1 MRLDLGFIHIKDVR
15 FGAKTAIDN
24 HDLSIDSQQLASL
37 LEQEPLFERVEIELA
52 HPGESCRII
61 RVLDVLEP
69 RYRLTGANFP
79 GALDANG
86 LVGDGQTRALKNVA
100 VVETDQLATRS
111 RNIIDMCGPAAEYS
125 PIANTHNVV
134 LLPYPRPGAD
144 KDDYRLAVKKA
155 GLKTA
160 VYLAQAAKHI
170 APDETCVYEL
180 PPVAFNQGPKDLPR
194 IAYIFPMH
202 SHQHPTQQKE
212 TVFYGSNIQGF
223 MPTIVHPNEILDG
236 ALMFSYSAFTWFAQN
251 HPVIHELY
259 RRHGRDLWFAGVV
272 LTVAPVTVGEKER
285 NAALAARLA
294 KETLGADGIV
304 ATKIGGGA
312 VDTDL
317 MMLYTRAEEMGMKAA
332 LIIMERYPD
341 TGITFVPENV
351 NALVTPGLTRDAIR
365 LPPVERVIGGA
376 TLQLDNSNPDNT
388 NPGIAPLPAHQE
400 LNLWIGDIVGAI
412 SQVGAS
418 RLTTYMTTSARAC
431 IGKIFISSTQAQP
444 SRAWC
449 RPFSAWPRSE

>member
-1 MRLDLGFIHIKDVR
+1 MRLELRCIQIEDVC
-15 FGAKTAIDN
+15 FGAKTSIEN
-24 HDLSIDSQQLASL
+24 HVLSINRHELISL
-37 LEQEPLFERVEIELA
+37 LEKEPVFERLEIELA

-69 RYRLTGANFP
+69 RFRLQGPNFP
-79 GALDANG
+79 GALDGNG

-100 VVETDQLATRS
+100 VVETDQLASRS
-111 RNIIDMCGPAAEYS
+111 RNIIDMTGPAADYS
-125 PIANTHNVV
+125 PIGNTHNVV
-134 LLPYPRPGAD
+134 LLPYPKPGID
-144 KDDYRLAVKKA
+144 KNDYRLAVKKA
-155 GLKTA
+155 GLKIA
-160 VYLAQAAKHI
+160 AYLASAAKDMT
-170 APDETCVYEL
+170 ADETQTFEL

-251 HPVIHELY
+251 HPVILELY

-285 NAALAARLA
+285 NAFLAARMA
-294 KETLGADGIV
+294 KETLGAAGVI

-317 MMLYTRAEEMGMKAA
+317 MMIYTRAEEMGMKAT

-341 TGITFVPENV
+341 TGITFVPPNV
-351 NALVTPGLTRDAIR
+351 NALVTPGLTRDAIT
-365 LPPVERVIGGA
+365 LPSVDRVIGGE
-376 TLQLDNSNPDNT
+376 TLHLDNSNPDNT
-388 NPGIAPLPAHQE
+388 NPGIEPLSANQE
-400 LNLWIGDIVGAI
+400 ITLWIGDLVGAI

-418 RLTTYMTTSARAC
+418 RLTTYMS
-431 IGKIFISSTQAQP
+431 
-444 SRAWC
+444 
-449 RPFSAWPRSE
+449 

>member
-1 MRLDLGFIHIKDVR
+1 MRLDLGLVHVKNVR
-15 FGAKTAIDN
+15 FGARIEIVDDELVIDRQE
-24 HDLSIDSQQLASL
+24 LIAQ
-37 LEQEPLFERVEIELA
+37 LEQEPLFERVEIEIA

-61 RVLDVLEP
+61 RVLDVVEP
-69 RYRLTGANFP
+69 RYRMNGPNFP
-79 GALDANG
+79 GALDPIG
-86 LVGDGQTRALKNVA
+86 LVGDGRTHALKNVA
-100 VVETDQLATRS
+100 VVETDQLAVQS
-111 RNIIDMCGPAAEYS
+111 RNIIDMSGPAAEYS
-125 PIANTHNVV
+125 PIANMHNVV
-134 LLPYPRPGAD
+134 LLPYPKPGAD

-160 VYLAQAAKHI
+160 TYLAAATKDV
-170 APDETCVYEL
+170 APHETQTFEL
-180 PPVAFNQGPKDLPR
+180 PPVALNQEPKDLPR

-202 SHQHPTQQKE
+202 SHQHPTQQNE

-259 RRHGRDLWFAGVV
+259 RRHGVDLWFAGVV
-272 LTVAPVTVGEKER
+272 LTVAPVTIAEKER
-285 NAALAARLA
+285 NTALAARLA
-294 KETLGADGIV
+294 KEVLNADGII

-317 MMLYTRAEEMGMKAA
+317 MMIYTRGEEMGMKAA

-341 TGITFVPENV
+341 TGITFVPANV
-351 NALVTPGLTRDAIR
+351 NALVTPGLTRDAIT
-365 LPPVERVIGGA
+365 LPAVARVIGGDKIA
-376 TLQLDNSNPDNT
+376 LDNSNPDNS
-388 NPGIAPLPAHQE
+388 NPGITLTPAREE

-418 RLTTYMTTSARAC
+418 RLTTYMS
-431 IGKIFISSTQAQP
+431 
-444 SRAWC
+444 
-449 RPFSAWPRSE
+449 

>member
-1 MRLDLGFIHIKDVR
+1 MRLDLGCVQIENIC
-15 FGAKTAIDN
+15 FGATTAIEN
-24 HDLSIDSQQLASL
+24 RVLSINREEVVSL
-37 LEQEPLFERVEIELA
+37 LEREPLFERVEIELA

-69 RYRLTGANFP
+69 RFRLNGPNFP
-79 GALDANG
+79 GARDGTG

-100 VVETDQLATRS
+100 VIETDQLATRS

-125 PIANTHNVV
+125 PIGNAHNVV
-134 LLPYPRPGAD
+134 LLPYPKPGAD
-144 KDDYRLAVKKA
+144 KNDYRLAVKKA
-155 GLKTA
+155 GLKAAT
-160 VYLAQAAKHI
+160 YLAAAAKDVV
-170 APDETCVYEL
+170 PQETQTFEL
-180 PPVAFNQGPKDLPR
+180 PPVAYNQGPKDLPR

-251 HPVIHELY
+251 HPIIHELY

-272 LTVAPVTVGEKER
+272 LIVAPVTVGEKER
-285 NAALAARLA
+285 NAFLAASLA
-294 KETLGADGIV
+294 KETLGADGIL

-317 MMLYTRAEEMGMKAA
+317 MMIYTRVEEMGMKAA

-351 NALVTPGLTRDAIR
+351 NALVTPGLTRDAVT
-365 LPPVERVIGGA
+365 LPSVERVIGGE
-376 TLQLDNSNPDNT
+376 TLHLDNSNPDNT
-388 NPGIAPLPAHQE
+388 NPGIPPLPANQE
-400 LNLWIGDIVGAI
+400 ITLWIGDIVGAI

-418 RLTTYMTTSARAC
+418 RLTTYMS
-431 IGKIFISSTQAQP
+431 
-444 SRAWC
+444 
-449 RPFSAWPRSE
+449 

>member
-1 MRLDLGFIHIKDVR
+1 MRLDLGCIHIEDVR
-15 FGAKTAIDN
+15 FGAKTAIED
-24 HDLSIDSQQLASL
+24 HSLSIDRRELTSL

-69 RYRLTGANFP
+69 RYRIDGPNFP
-79 GALDANG
+79 GALDGNG
-86 LVGDGQTRALKNVA
+86 LVGDGRTQALKNVA
-100 VVETDQLATRS
+100 VVETDQFALRS
-111 RNIIDMCGPAAEYS
+111 RNIIDMCGPATEYS
-125 PIANTHNVV
+125 PIGQTHNIV
-134 LLPYPRPGAD
+134 LLPYPKPSVD

-160 VYLAQAAKHI
+160 VYLGRAAKDI
-170 APDETCVYEL
+170 APDETQVYEL
-180 PPVAFNQGPKDLPR
+180 APIAFNQGPKDLPR
-194 IAYIFPMH
+194 VAYIFPMH

-251 HPVIHELY
+251 HPVIKELY

-272 LTVAPVTVGEKER
+272 LTVAPATVSEKER
-285 NAALAARLA
+285 NAFLCARLA
-294 KETLGADGIV
+294 KETLGADGII

-317 MMLYTRAEEMGMKAA
+317 MMIYTRCEEMNMKAA

-341 TGITFVPENV
+341 TGITFVPSNV
-351 NALVTPGLTRDAIR
+351 NALVTPGLTRDAIT
-365 LPPVERVIGGA
+365 LPAMERVIGGDTIA
-376 TLQLDNSNPDNT
+376 LDNGNPDSE
-388 NPGIAPLPAHQE
+388 NPGLTPTPAHDE

-418 RLTTYMTTSARAC
+418 RLTTYMS
-431 IGKIFISSTQAQP
+431 
-444 SRAWC
+444 
-449 RPFSAWPRSE
+449 